1 MGIFTPDVNN
11 LRELYINM
19 LQHALSSE
27 KQIVDKGLPAMIEKS
42 TSPEL
47 AEAFR
52 THLIESK
59 QHVIRLERILDAVK
73 GEVDESKC
81 KVTAQLI
88 SSAESEIGNAAN
100 DSIRDV
106 ILIAAGNQVEHHEIA
121 IYGTLRTW
129 AEILGNHQDAQLLD
143 KTLGE
148 EEAADEL
155 LTRLSQQI
163 NVAAPVA

>member
-11 LRELYINM
+11 LHELYINM

-27 KQIVDKGLPAMIEKS
+27 QQIVDKGLPAMIEKS

-52 THLIESK
+52 NHLSESR
-59 QHVIRLERILDAVK
+59 QHIIRLERILDAEK
-73 GEVDESKC
+73 GEVNESKC

-88 SSAESEIGNAAN
+88 SSAEAEIGDAAN
-100 DSIRDV
+100 ESIRDV

-121 IYGTLRTW
+121 VYGTLRTW
-129 AEILGNHQDAQLLD
+129 ADILGNQQDAQLLD

-148 EEAADEL
+148 EQAADQL

>member
-59 QHVIRLERILDAVK
+59 QHVIRLERILDATT

-88 SSAESEIGNAAN
+88 SSAESEIAGAAN

>member
-19 LQHALSSE
+19 LQRALNSE

-52 THLIESK
+52 NHLSESR
-59 QHVIRLERILDAVK
+59 QHVIRLERILDATK
-73 GEVDESKC
+73 GEVDEAKC
-81 KVTAQLI
+81 KVTAALI
-88 SSAESEIGNAAN
+88 SSAESEISDAAN
-100 DSIRDV
+100 ESIRDV

-121 IYGTLRTW
+121 VYGTLRTW
-129 AEILGNHQDAQLLD
+129 AEILGNQQDAQLLD

-148 EEAADEL
+148 EQAADQL

>member
-27 KQIVDKGLPAMIEKS
+27 KQIVNKGLPAMIEKS

-52 THLIESK
+52 NHLSESR
-59 QHVIRLERILDAVK
+59 QHIIRLERILDAEK

-88 SSAESEIGNAAN
+88 SSAEAEVGDAAN
-100 DSIRDV
+100 ESIRDV

-121 IYGTLRTW
+121 VYGTLRTW
-129 AEILGNHQDAQLLD
+129 ADILGKQQDAQLLD

-148 EEAADEL
+148 EQAADQL

-163 NVAAPVA
+163 NIAAPVA

>member
-52 THLIESK
+52 NHLSESR
-59 QHVIRLERILDAVK
+59 QHIIRLERILDATK
-73 GEVDESKC
+73 GEVNESKC

-88 SSAESEIGNAAN
+88 SSAESEISNAAN

-129 AEILGNHQDAQLLD
+129 AEILGLQQDSQLLD